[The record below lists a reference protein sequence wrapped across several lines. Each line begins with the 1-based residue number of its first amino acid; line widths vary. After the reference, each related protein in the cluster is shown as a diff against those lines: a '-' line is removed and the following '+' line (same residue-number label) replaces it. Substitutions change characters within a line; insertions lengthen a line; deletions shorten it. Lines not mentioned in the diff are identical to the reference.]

1 MNFKN
6 ITFGYWFEI
15 QPRLKD
21 IPGSNIHMGL
31 RGSSFLATLNH
42 RVGRAVLQK
51 IACLATGHHDPG
63 LKINKKRCGL
73 KNF

>member
-1 MNFKN
+1 MTFKN
-6 ITFGYWFEI
+6 ITFGYWLEL

-21 IPGSNIHMGL
+21 IPGSNIPMGF
-31 RGSSFLATLNH
+31 RGSSLLATLNH
-42 RVGRAVLQK
+42 RIECAVLQK
-51 IACLATGHHDPG
+51 IACLATEHHDPG